1 MDQQR
6 DAVLYRATFER
17 SPIGMAHTLATGQF
31 VRANAALCAM
41 LGYTEPEL
49 LATTF
54 QALAHPDDL
63 AETQAYCARIQSGE
77 LSDATFEKR
86 YVRKDGAVIWGSLS
100 VSVTFDSA
108 GEPEYYLCV
117 IEDITAR
124 KQAEKA
130 QTDMAARERA
140 AHLRSERTAAHL
152 QAVLDVLPVG
162 VYIAETDGSVN
173 EWNRAGRKL
182 WGIETPSISGLADY
196 ERYEAVWAESRL
208 PIKAE
213 DRATTR
219 ALMTGAVTEGEEI
232 IIRAAD
238 GQSKAVL
245 NSAGPIRD
253 ATGRITGAVV
263 TQVDIT
269 ERKRLERE
277 IAEHAAELGAILDA
291 LTEGIT
297 VYDANGAI
305 RLQNAAARRLFA
317 QVGMEA
323 AQLDGT
329 VLAERAPAYDVR
341 DEQGARLPREQW
353 PVTRVLRGETLSG
366 ADTVETSAMVAPDRE
381 LIVSYAGAPLRNHH
395 GEIVGAVLAA
405 RDVSDRRQFQRERE
419 QMLGLV
425 SHELKTPLTSI
436 KALTQLVERRLDQ
449 AGRPEVELIR
459 RMARGVESMNR
470 LVNDLLDATRLDT
483 GRLAL
488 MRERCDL
495 RALCEQ
501 VAADQE
507 ASTGRTITLQ
517 LPDVPVEV
525 SADETRLGQVLA
537 NLLSNALKYSP
548 ADRPVSLSLWRDHT
562 TAYVSV
568 RDEGQGIPADA
579 LPHLF
584 QRFYRV
590 PGIEVQHGTGVG
602 LGLGLYI
609 CRRLIEMH
617 DGQLHVE
624 STVGKGTTFELSLPL
639 LQSTPRR

>member
-1 MDQQR
+1 
-6 DAVLYRATFER
+6 
-17 SPIGMAHTLATGQF
+17 MAHTLVTGQF
-31 VRANAALCAM
+31 VRANPALCAM

-49 LATTF
+49 LATTLE
-54 QALAHPDDL
+54 ALTHPDDL
-63 AETQAYCARIQSGE
+63 AETQANCARVLSGE
-77 LSDATFEKR
+77 IPGATFEKR
-86 YVRKDGAVIWGSLS
+86 YVRKDGAVVWGSLS
-100 VSVTFDSA
+100 VSVTFDSV
-108 GEPEYYLCV
+108 GEPKYCLCV

-124 KQAEKA
+124 KQAERVHA
-130 QTDMAARERA
+130 DMAERERA

-182 WGIETPSISGLADY
+182 WSIETPSVSGLADY
-196 ERYEAVWAESRL
+196 ERYEAVWAESGL

-213 DRATTR
+213 ERATTR
-219 ALMTGAVTEGEEI
+219 ALTTGSIIADEEI

-238 GQSKAVL
+238 GQSKTLL

-253 ATGRITGAVV
+253 AAGRITGAVV

-269 ERKRLERE
+269 ERKRLECE
-277 IAEHAAELGAILDA
+277 LAERAAELSAILDA

-317 QVGMEA
+317 QVGLGA
-323 AQLDGT
+323 AQLDST
-329 VLAERAPAYDVR
+329 VFADRAPAYDVR
-341 DEQGARLPREQW
+341 DEQGAPLPQEQW

-366 ADTVETSAMVAPDRE
+366 ADTVETSVIVAPGRE
-381 LIVSYAGAPLRNHH
+381 LIISYAGAPLRNQH
-395 GEIVGAVLAA
+395 GNMVGAVLAA
-405 RDVSDRRQFQRERE
+405 RDVSDRQQFQRERE
-419 QMLGLV
+419 QMFGLV

-436 KALTQLVERRLDQ
+436 KALTQLVERRLDR
-449 AGRPEVELIR
+449 AGRSEAELVR
-459 RMARGVESMNR
+459 RMARGVENMNR

-483 GRLAL
+483 GKLAL

-507 ASTGRTITLQ
+507 ASTGRTIALQ
-517 LPDVPVEV
+517 LPDLPVEV

-548 ADRPVSLSLWRDHT
+548 ADRPVSLSLCRDRA

-568 RDEGQGIPADA
+568 RDEGPGIPADA

-617 DGQLHVE
+617 GGQLHVE
-624 STVGKGTTFELSLPL
+624 STVGEGTTFELSLPL
-639 LQSTPRR
+639 MRSAPRR